1 MAGAGSQN
9 VLAKTLLLSVL
20 MIFLGIS
27 AAMGSLNEAENTE
40 LPGQNDVRN
49 VILPISQLN
58 EPGFQEGSI
67 FTDTTLSSGFHH
79 TCAILDTG
87 DVSCW
92 GEGIDGRLGNGGTSD
107 KTTPTLTASLGTG
120 RTAVTVS
127 TGGYHTCAI
136 LDNGDVSCWGEGSD
150 GQLGNGG
157 TSDQTT
163 PTLTSSLGTGRTAV
177 ALSSGYRHTCAI
189 LDDGNVSCWGD
200 GLYGRLGNGGTSDKT
215 TPTVTSSLG
224 TGRTAVAL
232 ASGLYHT
239 CAILDNGDVSCWG
252 LGAYG
257 QLGNGG
263 TSDKTTPTLTSSLGT
278 GRKAVALSSGGAHTC
293 ALLDNGDVSCWGDG
307 TNGKLG
313 NGGTSDKT
321 TPTITSSL
329 GTGRTAVG
337 LSSGE
342 HHTCAI
348 LDNGSVSC
356 WGRGS
361 DGQLGDGGT
370 SDQTTPK
377 LTSSLGAGRMA
388 VGLSSGYFHTCLIL
402 DNGSSSCWGDGSY
415 GQLGNGATSDQTT
428 PTLTSSLGSG
438 RIASLSERDFDGDGN
453 FTVFQAHTTFVDR
466 TQSLSSGDGYTC
478 ALLDNGS
485 VSCWGG
491 GLDGRLGNGGT
502 SDKTT
507 PTLTSGFG
515 NNQTAVALSSSIN
528 AHMCALLDNGSV
540 ACWGW
545 GTSGQMG
552 NGGTSTS
559 TTPTPTSSLGT
570 GRTAVGISAGAYH
583 TCALLDNGAV
593 SCWGEGSSGQLGHGG
608 TSDKT
613 TPTLTSSLGTGRTAV
628 SLSSGMYH
636 TCALLDNGSV
646 SCWGEGSSG
655 KLGSGGTSQ
664 QNSPTLTSSFGVG
677 RTATAI
683 SAGGYHTCA
692 LLDNGA
698 VSCWGLN
705 NYGQLGNG
713 GTSSKTTPTLTS
725 SLGAGRTAVAISS
738 GNYHTCAILDN
749 GALSCWGIGN
759 KGQLGN
765 GGTSNK
771 YTPTLT
777 SSLGS
782 GRTADAI
789 STGNSHTCAI
799 LDNGTVSCWGEGSKG
814 KLGNGG
820 TSDKYTPTLTSSLGA
835 GRSAGLVSGDLDG
848 DGVVDDLDD
857 YPGNPIRT
865 VNCNAGQYGRYRCI
879 DAPLGKYVPSSGSM
893 YATDADAGYFV
904 SSLGQSNQTA
914 CSAGTFQANISQS
927 SCDDADAGHY
937 VATTAQTSQTACA
950 VGTYQASTGQS
961 SCDDA
966 TAGYYVDQ
974 TGQSSQTACSAGTY
988 NPNTGSSSSSA
999 CGDADAG
1006 YYVPSSGQAVQT
1018 ACAPGTYQASTG
1030 KSSCD
1035 NADPG
1040 HYVATTAQTSQTA
1053 CAVGTYQASTGQSSC
1068 DDATA
1073 GYYVNQT
1080 GQSSQTACSAGTY
1093 NPNTGS
1099 SSSSACGDSDA
1110 GYYVPSSGQ
1119 ASQTACA
1126 AGTYQASTGQSS
1138 CDNADPGHYVATTA
1152 QTSQTA
1158 CPVGTY
1164 QASTGQSSCDDA
1176 TAGYYVNQTGQSSQT
1191 ACPVGTYQAST
1202 GQSSCD
1208 DATAGYYVD
1217 QTGQSSQTACSAG
1230 TYNPNTGSSSSSACG
1245 DADAGYYVPSSGQA
1259 VQTACAPGTYQAS
1272 TGKSSCDNADPGHY
1286 VATTAQTSQTACAVG
1301 TYQASTGQS
1310 SCDDATAGYYVNQTG
1325 QSSQT
1330 ACPIGKF
1337 SSTTAS
1343 VSCTNAPAGYYV
1355 SSTGQS
1361 SPTACSAG
1369 SYQADSGQTSCDA
1382 ADAGYYVSGTAQT
1395 SQTACPVGTY
1405 QANTG
1410 QSSCDFADTG
1420 YYVATT
1426 AQISQTPC
1434 AGGTYQAIT
1443 GQTSCIEADAGY
1455 YVDQTGQ
1462 VSQTA
1467 CAVGTYQANTGQSS
1481 CDDADAGYYVDQM
1494 GQSSQTACSAGTY
1507 QANTGQSSCI
1517 DANAGYYVPT
1527 TAQTSQTPCAGGT
1540 YQAITGQP
1548 SCIEADAGYYV
1559 DQTGQV
1565 SQTACAVGTYQA
1577 NTGQSSCD
1585 DADAGYYVATTAQTS
1600 QTPCAGGTYQANT
1613 GQSSCE
1619 LASPGHFV
1627 STSGQIEQ
1635 TVCAPGTYQSNTA
1648 RVSCEPA
1655 NAGYYV
1661 PIPAQTSQ
1669 VACALGTY
1677 QPEIGQTA
1685 CVRADAN
1692 HYVDQ
1697 TGQANQTACPAGT
1710 TNQYIGSTTPTA
1722 CAFSDGDSTNSG
1734 VSTLTGIAIVFL
1746 LIIPIVFVA
1755 TKRRT
1760 TPFGSD
1766 VSLQHGQQGP
1776 LIEGVIDSSVELSTS
1791 SPVVIDPPVGPPLME
1806 TEQPIQAVAVSTN
1819 VPTADTAAQ
1828 RSDENGYEWFTL
1840 DDGTNFYRTEGS
1852 GAEWVKFE
1860 N

>member
-1 MAGAGSQN
+1 MLGSRDDSPASLCLSSLRDVAALPPLRSRGSLQHAAPCVQVKSLTVSRLLISEPDAQGPDLKGWCRCRPHAQN
-9 VLAKTLLLSVL
+9 LMLPYVGEGLGNKHLKLEFGGMDMNPSTGRGQGTSVSILLCFL

-27 AAMGSLNEAENTE
+27 ASMGGLNDAETVDFAE
-40 LPGQNDVRN
+40 QSDVHH
-49 VILPISQLN
+49 VILPLSQLN

-92 GEGIDGRLGNGGTSD
+92 GEGSN
-107 KTTPTLTASLGTG
+107 
-120 RTAVTVS
+120 
-127 TGGYHTCAI
+127 
-136 LDNGDVSCWGEGSD
+136 

-200 GLYGRLGNGGTSDKT
+200 GSYGRLGNGGTSDKT

-263 TSDKTTPTLTSSLGT
+263 TSDKTTPTLTSSLGI

-293 ALLDNGDVSCWGDG
+293 AILDNGGVSCWGDG

-453 FTVFQAHTTFVDR
+453 FTVFQTHTTFVDR

-515 NNQTAVALSSSIN
+515 NNQTAVALSSSVN

-593 SCWGEGSSGQLGHGG
+593 SCWGKGSSGQLGHGG

-646 SCWGEGSSG
+646 SCWGEGTSG
-655 KLGSGGTSQ
+655 KLGSGGSSQ
-664 QNSPTLTSSFGVG
+664 QNSPTLTSSLGVG

-749 GALSCWGIGN
+749 GALSCWGFGN

-765 GGTSNK
+765 GGTSDK

-799 LDNGTVSCWGEGSKG
+799 LDNGTVSCWGEGSNG

-927 SCDDADAGHY
+927 SCDDA
-937 VATTAQTSQTACA
+937 VA
-950 VGTYQASTGQS
+950 
-961 SCDDA
+961 
-966 TAGYYVDQ
+966 
-974 TGQSSQTACSAGTY
+974 
-988 NPNTGSSSSSA
+988 
-999 CGDADAG
+999 
-1006 YYVPSSGQAVQT
+1006 
-1018 ACAPGTYQASTG
+1018 
-1030 KSSCD
+1030 
-1035 NADPG
+1035 G

-1099 SSSSACGDSDA
+1099 SSSSACGDADA

-1119 ASQTACA
+1119 AGQTACA

-1138 CDNADPGHYVATTA
+1138 CDNADPGY
-1152 QTSQTA
+1152 
-1158 CPVGTY
+1158 
-1164 QASTGQSSCDDA
+1164 
-1176 TAGYYVNQTGQSSQT
+1176 
-1191 ACPVGTYQAST
+1191 
-1202 GQSSCD
+1202 
-1208 DATAGYYVD
+1208 
-1217 QTGQSSQTACSAG
+1217 
-1230 TYNPNTGSSSSSACG
+1230 
-1245 DADAGYYVPSSGQA
+1245 
-1259 VQTACAPGTYQAS
+1259 
-1272 TGKSSCDNADPGHY
+1272 Y

-1355 SSTGQS
+1355 SSAGQS

-1405 QANTG
+1405 QASTG
-1410 QSSCDFADTG
+1410 QSSCDF
-1420 YYVATT
+1420 
-1426 AQISQTPC
+1426 
-1434 AGGTYQAIT
+1434 
-1443 GQTSCIEADAGY
+1443 ADAGY

-1462 VSQTA
+1462 SSQTA
-1467 CAVGTYQANTGQSS
+1467 CPIGKFSSTTASVSCTNAPAGYYVSSTGQSSPTACSAGSYQADSGQTSCDAADAGYYVSSAAQTSQTACPIGTFSTSTGSVSCTDAPAGYHVSSTGQSSPTACSAGFYQASSGQRSCDAADAGYYVSGTTQTTQTACGLGTYQANTGQSS
-1481 CDDADAGYYVDQM
+1481 CDDADAGYYVATTAQT
-1494 GQSSQTACSAGTY
+1494 SQTPCAGGTY
-1507 QANTGQSSCI
+1507 QTITGQTSCNEA
-1517 DANAGYYVPT
+1517 DAGYYVPT

-1540 YQAITGQP
+1540 YQAITGQT
-1548 SCIEADAGYYV
+1548 SCNEADAGYYV

-1613 GQSSCE
+1613 GQSSCDD
-1619 LASPGHFV
+1619 ADAGYYV
-1627 STSGQIEQ
+1627 DQMGQSSQ
-1635 TVCAPGTYQSNTA
+1635 TACSAGTYQANTGQSSCIDA
-1648 RVSCEPA
+1648 DAGSYVPTKAQTTQTLCAGGTYQANTGQSSCEVA
-1655 NAGYYV
+1655 DAGYYV
-1661 PIPAQTSQ
+1661 P
-1669 VACALGTY
+1669 V
-1677 QPEIGQTA
+1677 EGQT
-1685 CVRADAN
+1685 
-1692 HYVDQ
+1692 
-1697 TGQANQTACPAGT
+1697 GQTACPAGT
-1710 TNQYIGSTTPTA
+1710 QQLN
-1722 CAFSDGDSTNSG
+1722 
-1734 VSTLTGIAIVFL
+1734 TGQATCEEEVGGGNMLLMFGFFV
-1746 LIIPIVFVA
+1746 LII
-1755 TKRRT
+1755 
-1760 TPFGSD
+1760 
-1766 VSLQHGQQGP
+1766 
-1776 LIEGVIDSSVELSTS
+1776 GVIVLLNSRKSQPPSAEAGDGQEIEEEVPELAMKGE
-1791 SPVVIDPPVGPPLME
+1791 D
-1806 TEQPIQAVAVSTN
+1806 A
-1819 VPTADTAAQ
+1819 
-1828 RSDENGYEWFTL
+1828 
-1840 DDGTNFYRTEGS
+1840 
-1852 GAEWVKFE
+1852 
-1860 N
+1860 